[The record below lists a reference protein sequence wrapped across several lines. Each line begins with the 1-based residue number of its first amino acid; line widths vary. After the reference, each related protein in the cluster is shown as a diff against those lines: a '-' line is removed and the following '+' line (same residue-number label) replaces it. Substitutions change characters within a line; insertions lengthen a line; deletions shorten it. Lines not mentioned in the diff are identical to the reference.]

1 MNVINLVKQKM
12 MKTPWIKFYKK
23 EERKIKVEDISI
35 YDTLIKNNVGREKNI
50 AINYFG
56 KLITYREFFYKIDQ
70 AANAFRSQGI
80 RYGDVVTICMPN
92 TPEALISFYA
102 LNKIGAVANMIHP
115 LSGEE
120 EIKQYLVST
129 HSVMLIMIDVCYE
142 KVKNVIKE
150 TDVYKTVVTSASDS
164 MKFLLGFGYQI
175 TQGYKIKK
183 PKRSEEYVYWKDFV
197 HKGLNYR
204 DSHKAVVT
212 KDTPAVI
219 LHSGGTTGNPKG
231 IVLSNGNFNALSEQ
245 AKIVFKTVDIGT
257 KVLAIMPIFHGF
269 GLGVSIN
276 APLDLGCQVILIPQ
290 FNAKKFDKLL
300 DKYKPNILFGVP
312 TLFEALIDTEN
323 EHLDLSM
330 LKYVIS
336 GGDSLS
342 LSLERRINVYL
353 ANHHAKVTI
362 SQGYGMTESL
372 AAIALA
378 FGDANKPGSI
388 GIPFPSNYIKI
399 VKPGTREEVSYG
411 EDGEIC
417 VSGPTVMLG
426 YLDNEKETNEMLQ
439 IHKDGMVWLHTGDMG
454 MMDED
459 GVVYYR
465 QRIKR
470 MIISSG
476 YNIYPAH
483 VEQIIEEHP
492 AVLKCTVIGI
502 PHPYKVEVPKAYIVL
517 KNGYNPLTV
526 RKSIRDHCKKNLA
539 VYAIPYEFEYR
550 KSLPKTL
557 IGKVDFK
564 KLQEENSEHR
574 KSVRDEKEG

>member
-1 MNVINLVKQKM
+1 MNVVNLIRQKM
-12 MKTPWIKFYKK
+12 MKTPWTKYYKK
-23 EERKIKVEDISI
+23 EDRKIKIEDITI
-35 YDTLIKNNVGREKNI
+35 YQMLVKNNASRDKNV
-50 AINYFG
+50 AINYYG
-56 KLITYREFFYKIDQ
+56 TLITYKELFYKINQ

-80 RYGDVVTICMPN
+80 RRGDIVTICMPN
-92 TPEALISFYA
+92 TPEALIAFYA
-102 LNKIGAVANMIHP
+102 INKIGAVANMIHP
-115 LSGEE
+115 LSGEQ
-120 EIKQYLVST
+120 EIKNYLIST
-129 HSVMLIMIDVCYE
+129 HSVMLIMIDICYE

-150 TDVYKTVVTSASDS
+150 TDVYKTIVTSASDS
-164 MKFLLGFGYQI
+164 MGFLLTFGYQV

-183 PKRSEEYVYWKDFV
+183 PKRSEEYVYWKDFIR
-197 HKGLNYR
+197 KGLNYR
-204 DSHKAVVT
+204 DTAEITVG

-231 IVLSNGNFNALSEQ
+231 IVLSNGNFNALSTQ
-245 AKIVFKTVDIGT
+245 AKIVFSEVGPKD

-276 APLDLGCQVILIPQ
+276 APLALGCEVILVPQ

-300 DKYKPNILFGVP
+300 EKYKPNILFGVP
-312 TLFEALIDTEN
+312 TLFEALINTNN
-323 EHLDLSM
+323 EHLNLSM
-330 LKYVIS
+330 VKYVIS

-342 LSLERRINVYL
+342 PALERRINVFL
-353 ANHHAKVTI
+353 TNHKARIQI

-372 AAIALA
+372 VAVAVA
-378 FGDANKPGSI
+378 FGKANKPGSI
-388 GIPFPSNYIKI
+388 GIPLPSNYIKI
-399 VKPGTREEVSYG
+399 VKPRTQDEVPYG

-417 VSGPTVMLG
+417 ISGPTVMLG

-439 IHKDGMVWLHTGDMG
+439 IHKDGLIWLHTGDMG
-454 MMDED
+454 TMDED
-459 GVVYYR
+459 GVIFYR

-483 VEQIIEEHP
+483 VEQVIEEHP
-492 AVLKCTVIGI
+492 AVLKCTVVGI
-502 PHPYKVEVPKAYIVL
+502 PHPYKIEVPKAYIVL
-517 KNGYNPLTV
+517 KNGYKPLSV
-526 RKSIRDHCKKNLA
+526 RKSIREHCKKNLA
-539 VYAIPYEFEYR
+539 AYAIPYEFEYR

-574 KSVRDEKEG
+574 KSVRDEK

>member
-1 MNVINLVKQKM
+1 MNVVNLIRQKM
-12 MKTPWIKFYKK
+12 MKTPWAKYYKK
-23 EERKIKVEDISI
+23 EDRKIKIEDISI
-35 YDTLIKNNVGREKNI
+35 YQMLVKNNASRDKNV
-50 AINYFG
+50 AINYYG
-56 KLITYREFFYKIDQ
+56 TLITYKELFYKINQ

-80 RYGDVVTICMPN
+80 RRGDIVTICMPN
-92 TPEALISFYA
+92 TPEALIAFYA
-102 LNKIGAVANMIHP
+102 INKIGAVANMIHP
-115 LSGEE
+115 LSGEQ
-120 EIKQYLVST
+120 EIKNYLIST
-129 HSVMLIMIDVCYE
+129 HSVMLIMIDICYE

-150 TDVYKTVVTSASDS
+150 TDVYKTIVTSASDS
-164 MKFLLGFGYQI
+164 MGFLLTFGYQV

-183 PKRSEEYVYWKDFV
+183 PKRSEEYVYWKDFIR
-197 HKGLNYR
+197 KGLNYR
-204 DSHKAVVT
+204 DTAEITVG

-231 IVLSNGNFNALSEQ
+231 IVLSNGNFNALSTQ
-245 AKIVFKTVDIGT
+245 AKIVFSEVGPKD

-276 APLDLGCQVILIPQ
+276 APLALGCEVILVPQ

-300 DKYKPNILFGVP
+300 EKYKPNILFGVP
-312 TLFEALIDTEN
+312 TLFEALINTNN
-323 EHLDLSM
+323 EHLNLSM
-330 LKYVIS
+330 VKYVIS

-342 LSLERRINVYL
+342 PALERRINVFL
-353 ANHHAKVTI
+353 ANHKARIQI

-372 AAIALA
+372 AAVAVA
-378 FGDANKPGSI
+378 FGKANKPGSI
-388 GIPFPSNYIKI
+388 GIPLPSNYIKI
-399 VKPGTREEVSYG
+399 VKPRTQDEVPYG

-417 VSGPTVMLG
+417 ISGPTVMLG

-439 IHKDGMVWLHTGDMG
+439 IHKDGLIWLHTGDMG
-454 MMDED
+454 TMDED
-459 GVVYYR
+459 GVIFYR

-483 VEQIIEEHP
+483 VEQVIEEHP
-492 AVLKCTVIGI
+492 AVLKCTVVGI
-502 PHPYKVEVPKAYIVL
+502 PHPYKIEVPKAYIVL
-517 KNGYNPLTV
+517 KNGYKPLSV
-526 RKSIRDHCKKNLA
+526 RKSIREHCKKNLA
-539 VYAIPYEFEYR
+539 AYAIPYEFEYR

-574 KSVRDEKEG
+574 KSVRDEK

>member
-1 MNVINLVKQKM
+1 MNVINLIKQKM
-12 MKTPWIKFYKK
+12 IKTPWLKYYQKD
-23 EERKIKVEDISI
+23 ERKIKIEDISI
-35 YDTLIKNNVGREKNI
+35 YQLLEKSSIGREKNI
-50 AINYFG
+50 AINYYG
-56 KLITYREFFYKIDQ
+56 KQITYKDLLHKITQ
-70 AANAFRSQGI
+70 AARAFRSQGI
-80 RYGDVVTICMPN
+80 RRGDVVTICMPN
-92 TPEALISFYA
+92 TPEALIAFYA
-102 LNKIGAVANMIHP
+102 INKIGAIANMIHP
-115 LSGEE
+115 LSGEQ
-120 EIKQYLVST
+120 EIKDYLTST
-129 HSVMLIMIDVCYE
+129 NSVMLIMIDICYE
-142 KVKNVIKE
+142 KVKNIIKE
-150 TDVYKTVVTSASDS
+150 TDVYIA
-164 MKFLLGFGYQI
+164 FGYQV

-183 PKRSEEYVYWKDFV
+183 PRKSEEYVYWKDFIR
-197 HKGLNYR
+197 KGLNYQGKE
-204 DSHKAVVT
+204 DAATT

-219 LHSGGTTGNPKG
+219 LHSGGTTGSPKG
-231 IVLSNGNFNALSEQ
+231 IVLTNGNFNALSEQ
-245 AKIVFKTVDIGT
+245 AKIIFKHLEAGE

-276 APLDLGCQVILIPQ
+276 APLDLGCEVILIPQ

-300 DKYKPNILFGVP
+300 EKYKPNILFGVP
-312 TLFEALIDTEN
+312 TLYEALINTKND
-323 EHLDLSM
+323 HLDLSM
-330 LKYVIS
+330 LKYIIS

-342 LSLERRINVYL
+342 PSLERRINVYL
-353 ANHHAKVTI
+353 QNHKANITI

-372 AAIALA
+372 AAVALA
-378 FGDANKPGSI
+378 FGKANKPGSI
-388 GIPFPSNYIKI
+388 GIPFPGNYIKI
-399 VKPGTREEVSYG
+399 VKPETQDEVPYG

-417 VSGPTVMLG
+417 ISGPTVMLG

-439 IHKDGMVWLHTGDMG
+439 IHKDGLIWLHTGDMG

-459 GVVYYR
+459 GVIYYK

-476 YNIYPAH
+476 YNVYPAY

-502 PHPYKVEVPKAYIVL
+502 PHPYKIEVPKAYIVL

-526 RKSIRDHCKKNLA
+526 RKSIKDHCKKNLA
-539 VYAIPYEFEYR
+539 SYAIPYEFEYR

-574 KSVRDEKEG
+574 RNVRNEKER

>member
-1 MNVINLVKQKM
+1 MNVVNLIRQKM
-12 MKTPWIKFYKK
+12 MKTPWTKYYKK
-23 EERKIKVEDISI
+23 EDRKIKIEDITI
-35 YDTLIKNNVGREKNI
+35 YQMLVKNNASRDKNV
-50 AINYFG
+50 AINYYG
-56 KLITYREFFYKIDQ
+56 TLITYKELFYKINQ

-80 RYGDVVTICMPN
+80 RRGDIVTICMPN
-92 TPEALISFYA
+92 TPEALIAFYA
-102 LNKIGAVANMIHP
+102 INKIGAVANMIHP
-115 LSGEE
+115 LSGEQ
-120 EIKQYLVST
+120 EIKNYLIST
-129 HSVMLIMIDVCYE
+129 HSVMLIMIDICYE

-150 TDVYKTVVTSASDS
+150 TDVYKTIVTSASDS
-164 MKFLLGFGYQI
+164 MGFLLTFGYQV

-183 PKRSEEYVYWKDFV
+183 PKRSEEYVYWKDFIR
-197 HKGLNYR
+197 KGLNYR
-204 DSHKAVVT
+204 DTAEITVG

-231 IVLSNGNFNALSEQ
+231 IVLSNGNFNALSTQ
-245 AKIVFKTVDIGT
+245 AKIVFSEVGPKD

-276 APLDLGCQVILIPQ
+276 APLALGCEVILVPQ

-300 DKYKPNILFGVP
+300 EKYKPNILFGVP
-312 TLFEALIDTEN
+312 TLFEALINTNN
-323 EHLDLSM
+323 EHLNLSM
-330 LKYVIS
+330 VKYVIS

-342 LSLERRINVYL
+342 PALERRINVFL
-353 ANHHAKVTI
+353 ANHKARIQI

-372 AAIALA
+372 AAVAVA
-378 FGDANKPGSI
+378 FGKANKPGSI
-388 GIPFPSNYIKI
+388 GIPLPSNYIKI
-399 VKPGTREEVSYG
+399 VKPRTQDEVPYG

-417 VSGPTVMLG
+417 ISGPTVMLG

-439 IHKDGMVWLHTGDMG
+439 IHKDGLIWLHTGDMG
-454 MMDED
+454 TMDED
-459 GVVYYR
+459 GVIFYR

-483 VEQIIEEHP
+483 VEQVIEEHP
-492 AVLKCTVIGI
+492 AVLKCTVVGI
-502 PHPYKVEVPKAYIVL
+502 PHPYKIEVPKAYIVL
-517 KNGYNPLTV
+517 KNGYKPLSV
-526 RKSIRDHCKKNLA
+526 RKSIREHCKKNLA
-539 VYAIPYEFEYR
+539 AYAIPYEFEYR

-574 KSVRDEKEG
+574 KSVRDEK

>member
-1 MNVINLVKQKM
+1 MNVVNLIRQKM
-12 MKTPWIKFYKK
+12 MKTPWTKYYKK
-23 EERKIKVEDISI
+23 EDRKIKIEDISI
-35 YDTLIKNNVGREKNI
+35 YQMLVKNNASRDKNV
-50 AINYFG
+50 AINYYG
-56 KLITYREFFYKIDQ
+56 TLITYKELFYKINQ

-80 RYGDVVTICMPN
+80 RRGDIVTICMPN
-92 TPEALISFYA
+92 TPEALIAFYA
-102 LNKIGAVANMIHP
+102 INKIGAVANMIHP
-115 LSGEE
+115 LSGEQ
-120 EIKQYLVST
+120 EIKNYLIST
-129 HSVMLIMIDVCYE
+129 HSVMLIMIDICYE

-150 TDVYKTVVTSASDS
+150 TDVYKTIVTSASDS
-164 MKFLLGFGYQI
+164 MGFLLTFGYQV

-183 PKRSEEYVYWKDFV
+183 PKRSEEYVYWKDFIR
-197 HKGLNYR
+197 KGLNYR
-204 DSHKAVVT
+204 DTAEITVG

-231 IVLSNGNFNALSEQ
+231 IVLSNGNFNALSTQ
-245 AKIVFKTVDIGT
+245 AKIVFSEVGSKD

-276 APLDLGCQVILIPQ
+276 APLALGCEVILVPQ

-300 DKYKPNILFGVP
+300 EKYKPNILFGVP
-312 TLFEALIDTEN
+312 TLFEALINANN
-323 EHLDLSM
+323 EHLNLSM
-330 LKYVIS
+330 VKYVIS

-342 LSLERRINVYL
+342 PALERRINVFL
-353 ANHHAKVTI
+353 ANHKARIQV

-372 AAIALA
+372 AAVAVA
-378 FGDANKPGSI
+378 FGKANKPGSI
-388 GIPFPSNYIKI
+388 GIPLPSNYIKI
-399 VKPGTREEVSYG
+399 VKPRTQDEVPYG

-417 VSGPTVMLG
+417 ISGPTVMLG

-439 IHKDGMVWLHTGDMG
+439 IHKDGLIWLHTGDMG
-454 MMDED
+454 TMDED
-459 GVVYYR
+459 GVIFYR

-483 VEQIIEEHP
+483 VEQVIEEHP
-492 AVLKCTVIGI
+492 AVLKCTVVGI
-502 PHPYKVEVPKAYIVL
+502 PHPYKIEVPKAYIVL
-517 KNGYNPLTV
+517 KNGYKPLSV
-526 RKSIRDHCKKNLA
+526 RKSIREHCKKNLA
-539 VYAIPYEFEYR
+539 AYAIPYEFDYR

-574 KSVRDEKEG
+574 KRVRNEK

>member
-1 MNVINLVKQKM
+1 MNVVNLIRQKM
-12 MKTPWIKFYKK
+12 MKTPWTKYYKK
-23 EERKIKVEDISI
+23 EDRKIKIEDISI
-35 YDTLIKNNVGREKNI
+35 YQMLAKNNISRDKNI
-50 AINYFG
+50 AINYYG
-56 KLITYREFFYKIDQ
+56 TLITYKELFHKINQ

-80 RYGDVVTICMPN
+80 RRGDIVTICMPN

-102 LNKIGAVANMIHP
+102 LNKIGAIANMIHP
-115 LSGEE
+115 LSGEQ
-120 EIKQYLVST
+120 EIKEYLTST
-129 HSVMLIMIDVCYE
+129 HSVMLIMIDICYE

-150 TDVYKTVVTSASDS
+150 TDVYKTIVTSASDS
-164 MKFLLGFGYQI
+164 MGFLLSFGYQV

-183 PKRSEEYVYWKDFV
+183 PKRSEEYVYWKDFIR
-197 HKGLNYR
+197 KGLNYR
-204 DSHKAVVT
+204 ETGETAT
-212 KDTPAVI
+212 GKDTPAVI

-231 IVLSNGNFNALSEQ
+231 IVLSNGNFNALSTQ
-245 AKIVFKTVDIGT
+245 AKIVFSEVGPKD

-276 APLDLGCQVILIPQ
+276 APLALGCEVILVPQ

-300 DKYKPNILFGVP
+300 EKYKPNILFGVP
-312 TLFEALIDTEN
+312 TLFEALINTNN
-323 EHLDLSM
+323 EHLNLSM
-330 LKYVIS
+330 VKYVIS

-342 LSLERRINVYL
+342 PALERRINVFL
-353 ANHHAKVTI
+353 ANHKARIQI

-372 AAIALA
+372 AAVAVA
-378 FGDANKPGSI
+378 FGKANKPGSI
-388 GIPFPSNYIKI
+388 GIPLPSNYIKI
-399 VKPGTREEVSYG
+399 VKPRTQDEVPYG

-417 VSGPTVMLG
+417 ISGPTVMLG

-439 IHKDGMVWLHTGDMG
+439 IHKDGLIWLHTGDMG
-454 MMDED
+454 TMDED
-459 GVVYYR
+459 GVIFYR

-483 VEQIIEEHP
+483 VEQVIEEHP
-492 AVLKCTVIGI
+492 AVLKCTVVGI
-502 PHPYKVEVPKAYIVL
+502 PHPYKIEVPKAYIVL
-517 KNGYNPLTV
+517 KNGYKPLSV
-526 RKSIRDHCKKNLA
+526 RKSIREHCKKNLA
-539 VYAIPYEFEYR
+539 AYAIPYEFEYR

-574 KSVRDEKEG
+574 KSVRDEK

>member
-1 MNVINLVKQKM
+1 MNVVNLIRQKM
-12 MKTPWIKFYKK
+12 MKTPWAKYYKK
-23 EERKIKVEDISI
+23 EDRKIKIEDISI
-35 YDTLIKNNVGREKNI
+35 YQMLVKNNASRDKNV
-50 AINYFG
+50 AINYYG
-56 KLITYREFFYKIDQ
+56 TLITYKELFYKINQ

-80 RYGDVVTICMPN
+80 RRGDIVTICMPN
-92 TPEALISFYA
+92 TPEALIAFYA
-102 LNKIGAVANMIHP
+102 INKIGAVANMIHP
-115 LSGEE
+115 LSGEQ
-120 EIKQYLVST
+120 EIKNYLIST
-129 HSVMLIMIDVCYE
+129 HSVMLIMIDICYE

-150 TDVYKTVVTSASDS
+150 TDVYKTIVTSASDS
-164 MKFLLGFGYQI
+164 MGFLLTFGYQV

-183 PKRSEEYVYWKDFV
+183 PKRSEEYVYWKDFIR
-197 HKGLNYR
+197 KGLNYR
-204 DSHKAVVT
+204 DTAEITVG

-231 IVLSNGNFNALSEQ
+231 IVLSNGNFNALSTQ
-245 AKIVFKTVDIGT
+245 AKIVFSEVGPKD

-276 APLDLGCQVILIPQ
+276 APLALGCEVILVPQ

-300 DKYKPNILFGVP
+300 EKYKPNILFGVP
-312 TLFEALIDTEN
+312 TLFEALINTNN
-323 EHLDLSM
+323 EHLNLSM
-330 LKYVIS
+330 VKYVIS

-342 LSLERRINVYL
+342 PALERRINVFL
-353 ANHHAKVTI
+353 TNHKARIQI

-372 AAIALA
+372 AAVAVA
-378 FGDANKPGSI
+378 FGKANKPGSI
-388 GIPFPSNYIKI
+388 GIPLPSNYIKI
-399 VKPGTREEVSYG
+399 VKPRTQDEVPYG

-417 VSGPTVMLG
+417 ISGPTVMLG

-439 IHKDGMVWLHTGDMG
+439 IHKDGLIWLHTGDMG
-454 MMDED
+454 TMDED
-459 GVVYYR
+459 GVIFYR

-483 VEQIIEEHP
+483 VEQVIEEHP
-492 AVLKCTVIGI
+492 AVLKCTVVGI
-502 PHPYKVEVPKAYIVL
+502 PHPYKIEVPKAYIVL
-517 KNGYNPLTV
+517 KNGYKPLSV
-526 RKSIRDHCKKNLA
+526 RKSIREHCKKNLA
-539 VYAIPYEFEYR
+539 AYAIPYEFEYR

-574 KSVRDEKEG
+574 KSVRDGK

>member
-1 MNVINLVKQKM
+1 MNVVNLIRQKM
-12 MKTPWIKFYKK
+12 MKTPWAKYYKK
-23 EERKIKVEDISI
+23 EDRKIKIEDISI
-35 YDTLIKNNVGREKNI
+35 YQMLVKNNVSRDKNV
-50 AINYFG
+50 AINYYG
-56 KLITYREFFYKIDQ
+56 TLITYKELFYKINQ

-80 RYGDVVTICMPN
+80 RRGDIVTICMPN
-92 TPEALISFYA
+92 TPEALIAFYA
-102 LNKIGAVANMIHP
+102 INKIGAVANMIHP
-115 LSGEE
+115 LSGEQ
-120 EIKQYLVST
+120 EIKNYLIST
-129 HSVMLIMIDVCYE
+129 HSVMLIMIDICYE

-150 TDVYKTVVTSASDS
+150 TDVYKTIVTSASDS
-164 MKFLLGFGYQI
+164 MGFLLTFGYQV

-183 PKRSEEYVYWKDFV
+183 PKRSEEYVYWKDFIR
-197 HKGLNYR
+197 KGLNYR
-204 DSHKAVVT
+204 DTAEITVG

-231 IVLSNGNFNALSEQ
+231 IVLSNGNFNALSTQ
-245 AKIVFKTVDIGT
+245 AKIVFSEVGPKD

-276 APLDLGCQVILIPQ
+276 APLALGCEVILVPQ

-300 DKYKPNILFGVP
+300 EKYKPNILFGVP
-312 TLFEALIDTEN
+312 TLFEALINTNN
-323 EHLDLSM
+323 EHLNLSM
-330 LKYVIS
+330 VKYVIS

-342 LSLERRINVYL
+342 PALERRINVFL
-353 ANHHAKVTI
+353 TNHKARIQI

-372 AAIALA
+372 AAVAVA
-378 FGDANKPGSI
+378 FGKANKPGSI
-388 GIPFPSNYIKI
+388 GIPLPSNYIKI
-399 VKPGTREEVSYG
+399 VKPRTQDEVPYG

-417 VSGPTVMLG
+417 ISGPTVMLG

-439 IHKDGMVWLHTGDMG
+439 IHKDGLIWLHTGDMG
-454 MMDED
+454 TMDED
-459 GVVYYR
+459 GVIFYR

-483 VEQIIEEHP
+483 VEQVIEEHP
-492 AVLKCTVIGI
+492 AVLKCTVVGI
-502 PHPYKVEVPKAYIVL
+502 PHPYKIEVPKAYIVL
-517 KNGYNPLTV
+517 KNGYKPLSV
-526 RKSIRDHCKKNLA
+526 RKSIREHCKKNLA
-539 VYAIPYEFEYR
+539 AYAIPYEFEYR

-574 KSVRDEKEG
+574 KSVRDEK

>member
-1 MNVINLVKQKM
+1 MNVVNLIRQKM
-12 MKTPWIKFYKK
+12 MKTPWAKYYKK
-23 EERKIKVEDISI
+23 EDRKIKIEDISI
-35 YDTLIKNNVGREKNI
+35 YQMLVKNNASRDKNV
-50 AINYFG
+50 AINYYG
-56 KLITYREFFYKIDQ
+56 TLITYKELFYKINQ

-80 RYGDVVTICMPN
+80 RRGDIVTICMPN
-92 TPEALISFYA
+92 TPEALIAFYA
-102 LNKIGAVANMIHP
+102 INKIGAVANMIHP
-115 LSGEE
+115 LSGEQ
-120 EIKQYLVST
+120 EIKNYLIST
-129 HSVMLIMIDVCYE
+129 HSVMLIMIDICYE

-150 TDVYKTVVTSASDS
+150 TDVYKTIVTSASDS
-164 MKFLLGFGYQI
+164 MGFLLTFGYQV

-183 PKRSEEYVYWKDFV
+183 PKRSEEYVYWKDFIR
-197 HKGLNYR
+197 KGLNYR
-204 DSHKAVVT
+204 DTAEITVG

-231 IVLSNGNFNALSEQ
+231 IVLSNGNFNALSTQ
-245 AKIVFKTVDIGT
+245 AKIVFSEVGPKD

-276 APLDLGCQVILIPQ
+276 APLALGCEVILVPQ

-300 DKYKPNILFGVP
+300 EKYKPNILFGVP
-312 TLFEALIDTEN
+312 TLFEALINTNN
-323 EHLDLSM
+323 EHLNLSM
-330 LKYVIS
+330 VKYVIS

-342 LSLERRINVYL
+342 PALERRINVFL
-353 ANHHAKVTI
+353 TNHKARIQI

-372 AAIALA
+372 AAVAVA
-378 FGDANKPGSI
+378 FGKANKPGSI
-388 GIPFPSNYIKI
+388 GIPLPSNYIKI
-399 VKPGTREEVSYG
+399 VKPRTQDEVPYG

-417 VSGPTVMLG
+417 ISGPTVMLG

-439 IHKDGMVWLHTGDMG
+439 IHKDGLIWLHTGDMG
-454 MMDED
+454 TMDED
-459 GVVYYR
+459 GVIFYR

-483 VEQIIEEHP
+483 VEQVIEEHP
-492 AVLKCTVIGI
+492 AVLKCTVVGI
-502 PHPYKVEVPKAYIVL
+502 PHPYKIEVPKAYIVL
-517 KNGYNPLTV
+517 KNGYKPLSV
-526 RKSIRDHCKKNLA
+526 RKSIREHCKKNLA
-539 VYAIPYEFEYR
+539 AYAIPYEFEYR

-574 KSVRDEKEG
+574 KSVRDEK

>member
-1 MNVINLVKQKM
+1 MNVVNLIRQKM
-12 MKTPWIKFYKK
+12 MKTPWTKYYKK
-23 EERKIKVEDISI
+23 EDRKIKIEDISI
-35 YDTLIKNNVGREKNI
+35 YQMLAKNNISRDKNI
-50 AINYFG
+50 AINYYG
-56 KLITYREFFYKIDQ
+56 TLITYKELFHKINQ

-80 RYGDVVTICMPN
+80 RRGDIVTICMPN

-102 LNKIGAVANMIHP
+102 LNKIGAIANMIHP
-115 LSGEE
+115 LSGEQ
-120 EIKQYLVST
+120 EIKEYLTST
-129 HSVMLIMIDVCYE
+129 HSVMLIMIDICYE

-150 TDVYKTVVTSASDS
+150 TDVYKTIVTSASDS
-164 MKFLLGFGYQI
+164 MGFLLSFGYQV

-183 PKRSEEYVYWKDFV
+183 PKRSEEYVYWKDFIR
-197 HKGLNYR
+197 KGLNYR
-204 DSHKAVVT
+204 ETGETAT
-212 KDTPAVI
+212 GKDTPAVI

-231 IVLSNGNFNALSEQ
+231 IVLSNGNFNALSTQ
-245 AKIVFKTVDIGT
+245 AKIVFSEVGPKD

-276 APLDLGCQVILIPQ
+276 APLALGCEVILVPQ

-300 DKYKPNILFGVP
+300 EKYKPNILFGVP
-312 TLFEALIDTEN
+312 TLFEALINTNN
-323 EHLDLSM
+323 EHLNLSM
-330 LKYVIS
+330 VKYVIS

-342 LSLERRINVYL
+342 PALERRINVFL
-353 ANHHAKVTI
+353 ANHKARIQI

-372 AAIALA
+372 AAVAVA
-378 FGDANKPGSI
+378 FGKANKPGSI
-388 GIPFPSNYIKI
+388 GIPLPSNYIKI
-399 VKPGTREEVSYG
+399 VKPRTQDEVPYG

-417 VSGPTVMLG
+417 ISGPTVMLG

-439 IHKDGMVWLHTGDMG
+439 IHKDGLIWLHTGDMG
-454 MMDED
+454 TMDED
-459 GVVYYR
+459 GVIFYR

-483 VEQIIEEHP
+483 VEQVIEEHP
-492 AVLKCTVIGI
+492 AVLKCTVVGI
-502 PHPYKVEVPKAYIVL
+502 PHPYKMEVPKAYIVL
-517 KNGYNPLTV
+517 KNGYSPLGV
-526 RKSIRDHCKKNLA
+526 RKSIREHCKKNLA
-539 VYAIPYEFEYR
+539 TYAIPYEFEYR

-574 KSVRDEKEG
+574 KSVRDGK

>member
-1 MNVINLVKQKM
+1 MNVVNLIRQKM
-12 MKTPWIKFYKK
+12 MKTPWAKYYKK
-23 EERKIKVEDISI
+23 EDRKIKIEDISI
-35 YDTLIKNNVGREKNI
+35 YQMLVKNNASRDKNV
-50 AINYFG
+50 AINYYG
-56 KLITYREFFYKIDQ
+56 TLITYKELFYKINQ

-80 RYGDVVTICMPN
+80 RRGDIVTICMPN
-92 TPEALISFYA
+92 TPEALIAFYA
-102 LNKIGAVANMIHP
+102 INKIGAVANMIHP
-115 LSGEE
+115 LSGEQ
-120 EIKQYLVST
+120 EIKNYLIST
-129 HSVMLIMIDVCYE
+129 HSVMLIMIDICYE

-150 TDVYKTVVTSASDS
+150 TDVYKTIVTSASDS
-164 MKFLLGFGYQI
+164 MGFLLTFGYQV

-183 PKRSEEYVYWKDFV
+183 PKRSEEYVYWKDFIR
-197 HKGLNYR
+197 KGLNYR
-204 DSHKAVVT
+204 DTAEITVG

-231 IVLSNGNFNALSEQ
+231 IVLSNGNFNALSTQ
-245 AKIVFKTVDIGT
+245 AKIVFSEVGPKD

-276 APLDLGCQVILIPQ
+276 APLALGCEVILVPQ

-300 DKYKPNILFGVP
+300 EKYKPNILFGVP
-312 TLFEALIDTEN
+312 TLFEALINTNN
-323 EHLDLSM
+323 EHLNLSM
-330 LKYVIS
+330 VKYVIS

-342 LSLERRINVYL
+342 PALERRINVFL
-353 ANHHAKVTI
+353 ANHKARIQI

-372 AAIALA
+372 AAVAVA
-378 FGDANKPGSI
+378 FGKANKPGSI
-388 GIPFPSNYIKI
+388 GIPLPSNYIKI
-399 VKPGTREEVSYG
+399 VKPRTQDEVPYG

-417 VSGPTVMLG
+417 ISGPTVMLG

-439 IHKDGMVWLHTGDMG
+439 IHKDGLIWLHTGDMG
-454 MMDED
+454 IMDED
-459 GVVYYR
+459 GVIFYR

-483 VEQIIEEHP
+483 VEQVIEEHP
-492 AVLKCTVIGI
+492 AVLKCTVVGI
-502 PHPYKVEVPKAYIVL
+502 PHPYKIEVPKAYIVL
-517 KNGYNPLTV
+517 KNGYKPLSV
-526 RKSIRDHCKKNLA
+526 RKSIREHCKKNLA
-539 VYAIPYEFEYR
+539 AYAIPYEFEYR

-574 KSVRDEKEG
+574 KSVRDEK

>member
-1 MNVINLVKQKM
+1 MNVVSLIRQKM
-12 MKTPWIKFYKK
+12 MKTPWTKYYKK
-23 EERKIKVEDISI
+23 EDRKIKIEDISI
-35 YDTLIKNNVGREKNI
+35 YQMLVKNNVSRDKNI
-50 AINYFG
+50 AINYYG
-56 KLITYREFFYKIDQ
+56 TQITYKELFHKINQ

-80 RYGDVVTICMPN
+80 RRGDIVTICMPN

-102 LNKIGAVANMIHP
+102 INKIGAIANMIHP
-115 LSGEE
+115 LSGEQ
-120 EIKQYLVST
+120 EIKDYLIST
-129 HSVMLIMIDVCYE
+129 HSVMLIMIDICYE

-150 TDVYKTVVTSASDS
+150 TDVYKTIVTSASDS
-164 MKFLLGFGYQI
+164 MGFLLSFGYQI

-183 PKRSEEYVYWKDFV
+183 PKRSEEYVYWKDFIR
-197 HKGLNYR
+197 KGLNYR
-204 DSHKAVVT
+204 DTVEIT
-212 KDTPAVI
+212 IGKDTPAVI

-231 IVLSNGNFNALSEQ
+231 IVLSNGNFNALSMQ
-245 AKIVFKTVDIGT
+245 ARIVFNEVRPGE

-276 APLDLGCQVILIPQ
+276 APLVLGCEVILIPQ

-300 DKYKPNILFGVP
+300 EKYKPNILFGVP
-312 TLFEALIDTEN
+312 TLFEALTNTKN
-323 EHLDLSM
+323 ECLDLSM
-330 LKYVIS
+330 VKYVIS

-342 LSLERRINVYL
+342 SSLERRINVFL
-353 ANHHAKVTI
+353 ANHKAKCQI

-372 AAIALA
+372 AAVALA
-378 FGDANKPGSI
+378 FGKANKPGSI

-399 VKPGTREEVSYG
+399 VKPRTQEEVPYG

-417 VSGPTVMLG
+417 ISGPTVMLG

-439 IHKDGMVWLHTGDMG
+439 IHKDGLIWLHTGDMG

-459 GVVYYR
+459 GVVFYR

-483 VEQIIEEHP
+483 VEQVIEEHP
-492 AVLKCTVIGI
+492 AVLKCTVVGI
-502 PHPYKVEVPKAYIVL
+502 PHPYKMEVPKAYIVL
-517 KNGYNPLTV
+517 KNGYSPLGV
-526 RKSIRDHCKKNLA
+526 RKSIREHCKKNLA
-539 VYAIPYEFEYR
+539 TYAIPYEFEYR

-574 KSVRDEKEG
+574 KSVRDGK